1 MKCIKYIF
9 LGTIFGVVFGV
20 SYLGENQ
27 ADMILLNDVVL
38 KLSFNEFILCKSN
51 AAYYDKIFLYLVPML
66 IFQLLSGTE
75 IYSHFCTGS
84 IYYFSRCTNKKVWTI
99 KESAKVAVYSF
110 INTTA
115 ILLSFL
121 FVNNIAGKEIVFSF
135 GAICVAGY
143 YILIFSLWNLFFS
156 IIINVLSLKF
166 KSHFS
171 FSIASGLE
179 VLFSLIYVALQ
190 DVLYKVYDHEEL
202 AVTLIKLNPFSML
215 FIQWHSSKISSINEL
230 IDIFDISFDINKTI
244 IILLVMVSIAEL
256 LCIRMIQKTDLLSSN
271 KESEE

>member
-1 MKCIKYIF
+1 MKFIKYIF
-9 LGTIFGVVFGV
+9 LGIIFGVIFGL

-27 ADMILLNDVVL
+27 SDIILLNDIVL
-38 KLSFNEFILCKSN
+38 KLSFDEFILCKSN

-84 IYYFSRCTNKKVWTI
+84 IYYFSRCTNKKIWTI
-99 KESAKVAVYSF
+99 KESAKVAVYALV
-110 INTTA
+110 NTTA
-115 ILLSFL
+115 ILVSFIL
-121 FVNNIAGKEIVFSF
+121 LNYIAGKEIVFSF
-135 GAICVAGY
+135 GAICIAGY

-156 IIINVLSLKF
+156 IIINMISLKF

-171 FSIASGLE
+171 FSIAAGLE
-179 VLFSLIYVALQ
+179 ILFSLEYVALQ
-190 DVLYKVYDHEEL
+190 DVLYKVYDHEKL

-215 FIQWHSSKISSINEL
+215 CIQWHSSKNSRINEL
-230 IDIFDISFDINKTI
+230 IDIFDISFDINMTI
-244 IILLVMVSIAEL
+244 IILFIMVSIAEL
-256 LCIRMIQKTDLLSSN
+256 LCVGIIQKIDLLSSN

>member
-9 LGTIFGVVFGV
+9 LGTIFGIIFGL

-27 ADMILLNDVVL
+27 SDMILLNDIVL

-84 IYYFSRCTNKKVWTI
+84 IYYFSKCTNKKIWTL
-99 KESAKVAVYSF
+99 KESAKVAVYSL
-110 INTTA
+110 INTVA

-121 FVNNIAGKEIVFSF
+121 FVNYIAGKEIVLSSET
-135 GAICVAGY
+135 ICVAGY

-156 IIINVLSLKF
+156 IIINVMSLKF

-171 FSIASGLE
+171 FSIAAGLE
-179 VLFSLIYVALQ
+179 VLFSLTYVALQ
-190 DVLYKVYDHEEL
+190 DVLYKIYDHEEL
-202 AVTLIKLNPFSML
+202 SVKLIKLNPFSML
-215 FIQWHSSKISSINEL
+215 FIQWHSSKNSRINKL

-244 IILLVMVSIAEL
+244 IILFIMVSTAEL
-256 LCIRMIQKTDLLSSN
+256 LCIRMVQKIDLLSSN